1 MTGDTRKKATHPFF
15 CDSQALKL
23 VEAVLS
29 IAGMTGCE
37 PNIQRLGLAGNT
49 IQKRKKRSKQK
60 KKTEKKVTEIQE
72 QKDDKLEN
80 LVIKG
85 KKEVNRADNLLL
97 FNTFFFFRRR
107 ANTCYCSVP

>member
-60 KKTEKKVTEIQE
+60 KKNRKKS
-72 QKDDKLEN
+72 D
-80 LVIKG
+80 
-85 KKEVNRADNLLL
+85 
-97 FNTFFFFRRR
+97 
-107 ANTCYCSVP
+107 